1 MEIAVQAPVWLDDV
15 GMAADDVDLRGRRI
29 DDGGDE
35 AGADVEGRGL
45 IHGDI
50 ALIGR

>member
-15 GMAADDVDLRGRRI
+15 GMAADDVDVRGRCI
-29 DDGGDE
+29 DHGGDY
-35 AGADVEGRGL
+35 AGPDVKSWGL

-50 ALIGR
+50 ASISR